1 MVGNVWDTEDVTV
14 AVGEDELVAVEEDVL
29 VAVGVR
35 FPVCTGMADVERDVG
50 GDRGLLHDCLL
61 LCIDFE

>member
-1 MVGNVWDTEDVTV
+1 M
-14 AVGEDELVAVEEDVL
+14 
-29 VAVGVR
+29 
-35 FPVCTGMADVERDVG
+35 CTGMADVERDVG

>member
-1 MVGNVWDTEDVTV
+1 MCMRIV
-14 AVGEDELVAVEEDVL
+14 
-29 VAVGVR
+29 
-35 FPVCTGMADVERDVG
+35 DVERDVG